1 MLVMVIA
8 LVAAGCGDDGDDD
21 EAAGT
26 TTTAESS
33 SSTTAGSAGEGN
45 ELSVVAEDFS
55 FSGAPE
61 EIEAGVF
68 DITFE
73 NVGQVEHELAFV
85 EIGDTPIGEVGAA
98 LAPAVEGGP
107 FPEFLENLT
116 TPAVAEA
123 GDTIETTALLAEGN
137 YALICTF
144 DGAVAEPGVTT
155 TTAAEGAPPDDGPTG
170 PPHYELGMIQPLTI
184 TASDAELV
192 LPEAESTVTASDYA
206 FDVDVKAGTQTVNFV
221 NEGPA
226 QVHHAVVFACNE
238 GGDEAAAD
246 MALQT
251 FLASQDP
258 AAPPRPAASG
268 DRPHRRDP
276 RVRPVQHGVGGDLR
290 GRVRG
295 RPDLCGGLLHTG
307 PHRRT
312 SPRRRPRHEGDLHRR
327 VGLAAPPPRCRWD
340 HPHR

>member
-1 MLVMVIA
+1 MRRRSPAVMLVMVIA

-116 TPAVAEA
+116 TPTVAEA
-123 GDTIETTALLAEGN
+123 GDTIDTTALLAEGN

-144 DGAVAEPGVTT
+144 DGAVAEPGATT

-226 QVHHAVVFACNE
+226 QVHHAVFFAFNE
-238 GGDEAAAD
+238 GVDEAAAD

-258 AAPPRPAASG
+258 AAPPG
-268 DRPHRRDP
+268 
-276 RVRPVQHGVGGDLR
+276 
-290 GRVRG
+290 
-295 RPDLCGGLLHTG
+295 
-307 PHRRT
+307 
-312 SPRRRPRHEGDLHRR
+312 
-327 VGLAAPPPRCRWD
+327 PPPPEIDLTAVTPEFGLFSTGLGATYEAEFEAGRTYAAVCFIQDRTGGP
-340 HPHR
+340 PHVVAHDMKEIFTVE